1 MQIEAMKREKTG
13 VSGGN
18 PQKLVIIG
26 LHRIQQK
33 RRLLVGVLGVTFLGW
48 TSLCSALWAIEPP
61 KQAAMTNDSRRDM
74 ITVLEAASPHPSIG
88 EQAHVFD
95 QFIGTWECDYA
106 NFAEDGTIGRGKGE
120 VMFGW
125 ILDGHAVQDVWTWTA
140 EGGSGQRELV
150 TDIRFFDSK
159 SGKWRAV
166 WVDPTS
172 FLVKTASGGVI
183 GDRIVLESTA
193 NDGSLDR
200 WSFNDIAKDSFVW
213 RGEKSRDG
221 GKIWRLWA
229 EHHLKRE
236 STAARG
242 KKQTLVR
249 GSFGD

>member
-1 MQIEAMKREKTG
+1 MQNKT
-13 VSGGN
+13 
-18 PQKLVIIG
+18 
-26 LHRIQQK
+26 H
-33 RRLLVGVLGVTFLGW
+33 LLFGFLAVTYLCW
-48 TSLCSALWAIEPP
+48 SSLFSSLWAVEPP
-61 KQAAMTNDSRRDM
+61 KQGVMTSDSRRDM
-74 ITVLEAASPHPSIG
+74 ITALEATGPHPLLG

-95 QFIGTWECDYA
+95 QFVGAWKCDYA
-106 NFAEDGTIGRGKGE
+106 NFAEDGKITRGKGE

-140 EGGSGQRELV
+140 EGSSGQRELV

-172 FLVKTASGGVI
+172 FLVKTASGGVV

-200 WSFNDIAKDSFVW
+200 WSFNDIGKDSFVW

-221 GKIWRLWA
+221 GKTWRLWA

-236 STAARG
+236 STAAPG
-242 KKQTLVR
+242 KNKP
-249 GSFGD
+249 